1 MKNIKKLII
10 LLLLVITFTGCN
22 NKKEEPKK
30 EDKKDYI
37 SIMEYGEY
45 KNIQLDNIEKITVYR
60 ITIAGAEPTEYTEQ
74 DDIEEIYNNLKLY
87 KVGEKTEYS
96 CEDNGKDYV
105 FKMKDGK
112 EYTIFTECDWF
123 IINKER
129 FLIEK

>member
-45 KNIQLDNIEKITVYR
+45 KNIQLDNIEKITIYR
-60 ITIAGAEPTEYTEQ
+60 T
-74 DDIEEIYNNLKLY
+74 
-87 KVGEKTEYS
+87 
-96 CEDNGKDYV
+96 
-105 FKMKDGK
+105 
-112 EYTIFTECDWF
+112 
-123 IINKER
+123 R
-129 FLIEK
+129 